1 MLASEAEALAREL
14 AAGLSLDVPGTL
26 EAARSVVVD
35 TFARPFAS
43 VACAVKMLAS
53 GRLRERAAASAVIA
67 VAAARAAAWR
77 EDECLELAAGA
88 LLHEA
93 PYSWL
98 EEDASDRTGE
108 TPRAVRIA
116 RERLPVR
123 AHMLLADADGL
134 APGVA
139 LTVLQVHE
147 RLDGSGRPFGLT
159 AGEILP
165 GAKLLAATDAFCRQE
180 RPRGAFAPARQAG
193 PPGAAAPSVASRP
206 SQPGLLRRSRPAKEG
221 GPSGHEAM
229 KRCIELAGDG
239 LLDGDAV
246 RALLQAV
253 GLYPVGSSVRLSTG
267 EIARV
272 VATSEAYER
281 PVVSVTRTSAGL
293 PPPERRVMDLS
304 RLRGIRIE
312 GAVSDEDAR

>member
-1 MLASEAEALAREL
+1 M
-14 AAGLSLDVPGTL
+14 
-26 EAARSVVVD
+26 
-35 TFARPFAS
+35 
-43 VACAVKMLAS
+43 
-53 GRLRERAAASAVIA
+53 
-67 VAAARAAAWR
+67 
-77 EDECLELAAGA
+77 ELAAGA

-98 EEDASDRTGE
+98 DEDASDRTGE

-165 GAKLLAATDAFCRQE
+165 GAKLLAATDAFCR
-180 RPRGAFAPARQAG
+180 
-193 PPGAAAPSVASRP
+193 AAKPSVAS
-206 SQPGLLRRSRPAKEG
+206 ANEG
-221 GPSGHEAM
+221 GLSGHEAM
-229 KRCIELAGDG
+229 KRCIKLAGDG
-239 LLDGDAV
+239 ILDGDAV
-246 RALLQAV
+246 RALLRAV
-253 GLYPVGSSVRLSTG
+253 GLYPAGSCVRLSTG

-293 PPPERRVMDLS
+293 PPAERRVMDLS
-304 RLRGIRIE
+304 RLTGIGIDCP
-312 GAVSDEDAR
+312 VPSDEAASSGHDGNDR